1 MTSRSGRR
9 FDAALLFAATEYRLD
24 AACGRC
30 EQGIEIARRINP
42 YSLTM
47 ARFDLMAR
55 LARGD
60 TPGLLLSEIAQ
71 NRALYPP
78 NDPFTL
84 RAVEYIGAI
93 AQGQQPD

>member
-1 MTSRSGRR
+1 
-9 FDAALLFAATEYRLD
+9 
-24 AACGRC
+24 
-30 EQGIEIARRINP
+30 
-42 YSLTM
+42 M